1 MPDDLLRSGSE
12 FPILGD
18 STYLISNSL
27 GAMARRY
34 TMRRITT
41 PQLAIAAVDEILA
54 GLRAVAK

>member
-18 STYLISNSL
+18 STYLM

-41 PQLAIAAVDEILA
+41 PQLAIAAVDESLA